1 MKIALTLTRAQAEI
15 LARVTFIEQ
24 PIFYTREQRVRYS
37 LMCEVSIKI
46 TRFCISFIKQKKR
59 KLSLKLYEADML
71 ENYLIYILNIKSHP
85 PYEKNTLQTIINDIN
100 KQLA

>member
-1 MKIALTLTRAQAEI
+1 MKIVLTLTRAQAEV
-15 LARVTFIEQ
+15 LVRATFIEQ
-24 PIFYTREQRVRYS
+24 PLFNNREQRVLYS
-37 LMCEVSIKI
+37 IMREVSIKI

-100 KQLA
+100 EQLA

>member
-1 MKIALTLTRAQAEI
+1 MKIALTLTRAQAEV
-15 LARVTFIEQ
+15 LARVTFIGQ

-71 ENYLIYILNIKSHP
+71 ET
-85 PYEKNTLQTIINDIN
+85 TLSIS
-100 KQLA
+100 

>member
-15 LARVTFIEQ
+15 LARATFIVQ
-24 PIFYTREQRVRYS
+24 PLFNNREQRVLYS
-37 LMCEVSIKI
+37 IMREVTLKA
-46 TRFCISFIKQKKR
+46 TRFYMGFTTQKER
-59 KLSLKLYEADML
+59 RFGLKLYEADML